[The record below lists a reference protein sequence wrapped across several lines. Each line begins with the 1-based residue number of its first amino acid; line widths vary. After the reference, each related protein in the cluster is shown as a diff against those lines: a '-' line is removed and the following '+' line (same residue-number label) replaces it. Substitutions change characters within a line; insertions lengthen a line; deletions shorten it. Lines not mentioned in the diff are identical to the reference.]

1 MPIRIRERICRL
13 RADYPRAVALVEG
26 WTLLALMLGGS
37 FAAGHIAGLS
47 RADVQIAQSARDHQA
62 EQQRLMDIN
71 RQLMLII
78 EQRLPAIAET
88 ASGAAEA
95 AKAAADTANEAALK
109 AGSAGRTARTAAS
122 TAKQAAT
129 TAGAAAQAVEDAVTP
144 VPSVPADAPKWLDG
158 P

>member
-71 RQLMLII
+71 RQLLLII

-95 AKAAADTANEAALK
+95 AKAAADTANEAAIK
-109 AGSAGRTARTAAS
+109 AGSAGRTARTAAT
-122 TAKQAAT
+122 TAKAAAT
-129 TAGAAAQAVEDAVTP
+129 TAKAAADDLGAALEPQP
-144 VPSVPADAPKWLDG
+144 PKDAPQWLDG

>member
-1 MPIRIRERICRL
+1 MPTRIRERICRL

-71 RQLMLII
+71 RQLLLII

-88 ASGAAEA
+88 ASGAAEV
-95 AKAAADTANEAALK
+95 AKAAADTANEAAIK
-109 AGSAGRTARTAAS
+109 AGSAGRTARTAAT
-122 TAKQAAT
+122 TAKAAAT
-129 TAGAAAQAVEDAVTP
+129 TAKAAADDLGAALEPQP
-144 VPSVPADAPKWLDG
+144 PKDAPQWLDG